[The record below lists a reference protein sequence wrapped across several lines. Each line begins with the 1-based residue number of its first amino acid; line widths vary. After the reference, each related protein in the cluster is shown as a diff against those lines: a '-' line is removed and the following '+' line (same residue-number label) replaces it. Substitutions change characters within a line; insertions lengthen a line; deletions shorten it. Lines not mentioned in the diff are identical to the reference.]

1 MSDFGLGLCVGAA
14 ILLLMALPMFWLL
27 MRRTQT
33 RSEQN
38 ARKARTTERLAELGM
53 LTGGLAHEI
62 KNPLSSVGLNIQ
74 LVQEDLTELARDAQS
89 QAEKVGRVRRRVDAL
104 ARETQRL
111 RDILDDFLRFAGRM
125 KLDLAPVDVNQL
137 VTELADFFLPQAQ
150 SMGVRIRT
158 ELSPTA
164 DVVQADPSL
173 LKQALLNLM
182 INATQAMAEARANGK
197 PHGGAD
203 ELILRTHTTREL
215 KTTQVI
221 IDVIDTGPG
230 IASDVLP
237 KIFQPYFSTK
247 KGGTGL
253 GLPTTRRIIEE
264 HSGSLHVHSDIGR
277 GSDFSI
283 QLHANAVL

>member
-1 MSDFGLGLCVGAA
+1 MSDFWLGILIGAA
-14 ILLLMALPMFWLL
+14 LDLLILVPLVYFLL
-27 MRRTQT
+27 RRTEQRTQT
-33 RSEQN
+33 M
-38 ARKARTTERLAELGM
+38 ARKARATERLAELGM

-74 LVQEDLTELARDAQS
+74 LVQEDLVDLARTQEPS
-89 QAEKVGRVRRRVDAL
+89 PEKIGRVQRRVDSL

-111 RDILDDFLRFAGRM
+111 RDILDDFLRYAGRM
-125 KLDLAPVDVNQL
+125 KLDRVPVDVNQL

-150 SMGVRIRT
+150 VMGVRIRT
-158 ELSPTA
+158 ELSPQSITL
-164 DVVQADPSL
+164 QADPAL
-173 LKQALLNLM
+173 LKQAMLNLM
-182 INATQAMAEARANGK
+182 INATQAMAEARSAQK

-203 ELILRTHTTREL
+203 ELILRTRTHGPASNLEA
-215 KTTQVI
+215 VI
-221 IDVIDTGPG
+221 DIIDTGPG
-230 IASDVLP
+230 IAAEVLP

-264 HSGSLHVHSDIGR
+264 HQGHLHVHSDLGR

-283 QLHANAVL
+283 HLTVKQSS

>member
-1 MSDFGLGLCVGAA
+1 MTDFVLGFCVGAA
-14 ILLLMALPMFWLL
+14 ALLLLVLPVFWWLL
-27 MRRTQT
+27 KRTRKRT
-33 RSEQN
+33 ETS

-89 QAEKVGRVRRRVDAL
+89 HSEKVGRVRRRVDAL

-125 KLDLAPVDVNQL
+125 KLDRVPVDVNQL

-150 SMGVRIRT
+150 SMGVRLRT
-158 ELSPTA
+158 ELSPSSLP
-164 DVVQADPSL
+164 VQADPSL

-182 INATQAMAEARANGK
+182 INATQAMADARSGNK

-203 ELILRTHTTREL
+203 ELILRTHTAGPV
-215 KTTQVI
+215 KNSSVI
-221 IDVIDTGPG
+221 IDIIDTGPG
-230 IASDVLP
+230 IAADVLP

-264 HSGSLHVHSDIGR
+264 HGGSLHVHSDLGR

-283 QLHANAVL
+283 HLHLNIQ